1 MWSARGV
8 ATHAGVLSCSAARAP
23 QRARATSTGFF
34 DLVYDSKRRFDLQQ
48 PQHDLQRPLKTYL
61 QYKAE
66 RGDWREMRQ
75 LDPRVGPLHRE
86 TAWLG
91 VGLRAD

>member
-1 MWSARGV
+1 M
-8 ATHAGVLSCSAARAP
+8 ARAYYS
-23 QRARATSTGFF
+23 TSYLGTDGRWNGAN
-34 DLVYDSKRRFDLQQ
+34 S
-48 PQHDLQRPLKTYL
+48 PIGSWQHGYEGG
-61 QYKAE
+61 AE

-75 LDPRVGPLHRE
+75 LEPRIGPLHRE